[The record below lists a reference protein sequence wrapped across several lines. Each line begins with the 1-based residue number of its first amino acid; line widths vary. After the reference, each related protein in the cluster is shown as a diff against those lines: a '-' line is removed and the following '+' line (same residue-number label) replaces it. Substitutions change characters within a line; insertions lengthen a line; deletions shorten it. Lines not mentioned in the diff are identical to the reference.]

1 MYMMKKSELTRQQIL
16 DTAYDIFSTKGWDAT
31 NLQDIADQLG
41 ITRGPIYYYFKNK
54 LELYNAV
61 VEYSVGNYALQSK
74 ACIEGS
80 SPFCEMLEC
89 LLNTWLRLRQVSNL
103 TNELVS
109 KPELAQQRTIYTNYC
124 DEAYLL
130 LTKRIRQEQ
139 EAGILRSHFPPES
152 LTEWIYVF
160 FNGLL
165 CMVKSPVKSQCK
177 ESPEEMIRYFVDI
190 VRTVYAAGGNSEK

>member
-1 MYMMKKSELTRQQIL
+1 MKKSELTRRQIL
-16 DTAYDIFSTKGWDAT
+16 DTAYDLFSTRGWDST
-31 NLQDIADQLG
+31 NLQDIADRLG

-61 VEYSVGNYALQSK
+61 VEYSVGNYALEGK
-74 ACIEGS
+74 ACIEGEQ
-80 SPFCEMLEC
+80 PFFEMLET
-89 LLNTWLRLRQVSNL
+89 LLNTWLRMRQISNL

-109 KPELAQQRTIYTNYC
+109 KPELAEQRAIYTRYC

-130 LTKRIRQEQ
+130 LTDRIRKEQEQ
-139 EAGILRSHFPPES
+139 GTLKSHFAPES

-165 CMVKSPVKSQCK
+165 CMVKSPVKSRCK

-190 VRTVYAAGGNSEK
+190 VRTVYSTK

>member
-1 MYMMKKSELTRQQIL
+1 MMKKSELTRQQIL